1 MEAVETMILKD
12 DAEKQIVLNRGL
24 LIKTFSVS
32 VYNKKTR
39 KERVY
44 SMKPY
49 QKYGDFYVPGE
60 DIKFPT
66 EDEALEYI
74 RENY

>member
-1 MEAVETMILKD
+1 MESVETMILKD
-12 DAEKQIVLNRGL
+12 DVEKQIVLNRGL

-44 SMKPY
+44 RNKRIMYKL
-49 QKYGDFYVPGE
+49 
-60 DIKFPT
+60 IK
-66 EDEALEYI
+66 ECI
-74 RENY
+74 

>member
-24 LIKTFSVS
+24 LIKTFSVT

-39 KERVY
+39 KARVY
-44 SMKPY
+44 RNKRIMYKL
-49 QKYGDFYVPGE
+49 
-60 DIKFPT
+60 IK
-66 EDEALEYI
+66 ECI
-74 RENY
+74 

>member
-1 MEAVETMILKD
+1 MEIEIVMYLGWKGVKVMLKTLKETMILKD

-44 SMKPY
+44 RNKRIMYKL
-49 QKYGDFYVPGE
+49 
-60 DIKFPT
+60 IK
-66 EDEALEYI
+66 ECI
-74 RENY
+74 

>member
-39 KERVY
+39 KGFIE
-44 SMKPY
+44 
-49 QKYGDFYVPGE
+49 
-60 DIKFPT
+60 
-66 EDEALEYI
+66 I
-74 RENY
+74 RE

>member
-32 VYNKKTR
+32 VYNKN
-39 KERVY
+39 
-44 SMKPY
+44 PLAHC
-49 QKYGDFYVPGE
+49 F
-60 DIKFPT
+60 
-66 EDEALEYI
+66 I
-74 RENY
+74 RILAKQ